1 MLFSSCH
8 ELTNLLGYFGYTL
21 TNIFS
26 KLHYQ
31 GIIFGLRKIILKQHP
46 LLFPWLAFAAVSIFW
61 GTTFLAISIGVKTF
75 PPLFMAACRHT
86 IAGLLLLSY
95 FLLRGYTIPKLA
107 SLKTFSLNGI
117 LMLAGGNGIISWG
130 MQYVGSGLTAL
141 ICALTPVWIVL
152 INRVSG
158 NQEKLHPLAV
168 LGFVICLLGQ
178 FFLFK
183 DKVALF
189 KDEMFIWGVLAVVLS
204 NFLWALGTV
213 YAKNHQTQIHPMY
226 VSAWQMIPG
235 GLFLFI
241 MAFFRG
247 ELHAFAPAPEAINA
261 LLYLII
267 FGSILGYGSYM
278 YVIKKLPATIVSTY
292 AYINTLVAIIL
303 GWFWLHEG
311 MDFSTLIAIV
321 LTISGVY
328 LVSRNS

>member
-1 MLFSSCH
+1 
-8 ELTNLLGYFGYTL
+8 
-21 TNIFS
+21 
-26 KLHYQ
+26 
-31 GIIFGLRKIILKQHP
+31 LKQHP

-75 PPLFMAACRHT
+75 PPLLMAAFRHT
-86 IAGLLLLSY
+86 AAGIILLTY
-95 FLLRGYTIPKLA
+95 FLLRGYKIP
-107 SLKTFSLNGI
+107 SFSTLKTFSFNGV

-141 ICALTPVWIVL
+141 ICALTPVWIVI

-168 LGFVICLLGQ
+168 LGFLVCLIGQ

-183 DKVALF
+183 DKVELF
-189 KDEMFIWGVLAVVLS
+189 KDEMFVWGVLAVILS

-213 YAKNHQTQIHPMY
+213 YSKNHQTQTHPLFA
-226 VSAWQMIPG
+226 SAWQMIPG

-241 MAFFRG
+241 LALFRG
-247 ELHAFAPAPEAINA
+247 EMHAFSPAPEAINA
-261 LLYLII
+261 LIYLIL

-292 AYINTLVAIIL
+292 AYINTMVAIIL
-303 GWFWLHEG
+303 AWFWLQES
-311 MDFSTLIAIV
+311 MDFSTIIALI

-328 LVSRNS
+328 LVNKNS

>member
-1 MLFSSCH
+1 M
-8 ELTNLLGYFGYTL
+8 
-21 TNIFS
+21 
-26 KLHYQ
+26 
-31 GIIFGLRKIILKQHP
+31 KQHP

-75 PPLFMAACRHT
+75 PPLLMAAFRHT
-86 IAGLLLLSY
+86 AAGIILLTY
-95 FLLRGYTIPKLA
+95 FLLRGYKIP
-107 SLKTFSLNGI
+107 SFSTLKTFSFNGV

-141 ICALTPVWIVL
+141 ICALTPVWIVI

-168 LGFVICLLGQ
+168 LGFLVCLIGQ

-183 DKVALF
+183 DKVELF
-189 KDEMFIWGVLAVVLS
+189 KDEMFVWGVLAVILS

-213 YAKNHQTQIHPMY
+213 YSKNHQTQTHPLFA
-226 VSAWQMIPG
+226 SAWQMIPG
-235 GLFLFI
+235 GLLLFI
-241 MAFFRG
+241 LALFRG
-247 ELHAFAPAPEAINA
+247 EMHAFSPAPEAINA
-261 LLYLII
+261 LIYLIL

-292 AYINTLVAIIL
+292 AYINTMVAIIL
-303 GWFWLHEG
+303 AWFWLQES
-311 MDFSTLIAIV
+311 MDFSTIIALI

-328 LVSRNS
+328 LVNKNS